1 MTEIRTTAGG
11 SADVQPKKQYKI
23 GIPRALHF
31 YKYYPIWKAF
41 LENLGVKVVLSPL
54 TNKEIMEQGCR
65 MASGELCIPMK
76 IYYGHVIELMKK
88 HPDLDYIFVPRYVS
102 LHKES
107 YFCPKFMILP
117 EVIKYTV
124 KPSIK
129 LLTLE
134 VNAKNMQGIE
144 GALKVGK
151 ELGFSQNEAGKAW
164 VIAIDKF
171 KSFTQAVK
179 KEDYLEQLFGHKI
192 KAKPI
197 KQTIREDIR
206 GKYPVTILLLGH
218 AYNVYEKSLNMDM
231 HERLKSMDCKVITM
245 EMLPDEEF
253 KKDVYIN
260 KVYRNY
266 WGNCEEILQAA
277 RYFLTKG
284 RSEIDGVL
292 FLISFACGPDSLIS
306 ELIMRDMKKRNIPF
320 QAIIMDEHTGES
332 GLVTRVESFV
342 EMIRR
347 KKYKLD

>member
-1 MTEIRTTAGG
+1 
-11 SADVQPKKQYKI
+11 
-23 GIPRALHF
+23 
-31 YKYYPIWKAF
+31 
-41 LENLGVKVVLSPL
+41 
-54 TNKEIMEQGCR
+54 
-65 MASGELCIPMK
+65 
-76 IYYGHVIELMKK
+76 
-88 HPDLDYIFVPRYVS
+88 
-102 LHKES
+102 
-107 YFCPKFMILP
+107 MILP

-206 GKYPVTILLLGH
+206 GKYPVTIVLLGH

-266 WGNCEEILQAA
+266 WGNCEEIQLA
-277 RYFLTKG
+277 
-284 RSEIDGVL
+284 D
-292 FLISFACGPDSLIS
+292 IS
-306 ELIMRDMKKRNIPF
+306 
-320 QAIIMDEHTGES
+320 
-332 GLVTRVESFV
+332 
-342 EMIRR
+342 
-347 KKYKLD
+347 